1 MKEFFLNSVKQ
12 KICFG
17 IGSRN
22 KFYLVNNNL
31 KLVHSCCKRFKGRG
45 VEYDDLYGAGCLGL
59 VKAANAFK
67 EELGFCFSTYAVP
80 VILGEIKRLFRD
92 GGAVKVSRSLKELSL
107 KTTKA
112 RDQLSLKLGRDPTVK
127 ELADVLGVSAEETAE
142 ALSAAVPP
150 SSLSYLN
157 EDGELKEMDLGMA
170 KSAEDE
176 ISNRIAINQILSRF
190 EIQDRN
196 LIKLRYFCSKTQNET
211 ARLLGITQVQV
222 SRREKKLLKI
232 MSELL

>member
-1 MKEFFLNSVKQ
+1 MNREE
-12 KICFG
+12 
-17 IGSRN
+17 
-22 KFYLVNNNL
+22 LVNNNL
-31 KLVHSCCKRFKGRG
+31 MLVHSCCKRFKGRG

-92 GGAVKVSRSLKELSL
+92 GGAIKVSRSLKELSL
-107 KTTKA
+107 RTTKV
-112 RDQLSLKLGRDPTVK
+112 RDELRVKWGREPTVK
-127 ELADVLGVSAEETAE
+127 ELALALNVSVEETAE

-157 EDGELKEMDLGMA
+157 EDGEIKELDIGVS

-176 ISNRIAINQILSRF
+176 VSNRLAINQILSRF
-190 EIQDRN
+190 EKNDQN
-196 LIKLRYFCSKTQNET
+196 LIKLRYFAGKTQSET
-211 ARLLGITQVQV
+211 ARLLGMTQVQI

>member
-1 MKEFFLNSVKQ
+1 MNKED
-12 KICFG
+12 
-17 IGSRN
+17 
-22 KFYLVNNNL
+22 LVNNNL
-31 KLVHSCCKRFKGRG
+31 MLVHSCCKRFKGRG
-45 VEYDDLYGAGCLGL
+45 IEYDDLYGAGCLGL

-92 GGAVKVSRSLKELSL
+92 GGAIKVSRSLKELSL

-112 RDQLSLKLGRDPTVK
+112 RDELSVKLGREPTVK
-127 ELADVLGVSAEETAE
+127 ELAEALGVSSEEVAE

-150 SSLSYLN
+150 SSLSYLD
-157 EDGELKEMDLGMA
+157 EDGGLKEMDIGTA

-176 ISNRIAINQILSRF
+176 ISNRLAINQILSHL
-190 EIQDRN
+190 EKQDRD
-196 LIKLRYFCSKTQNET
+196 LIKLRYFCGRTQSET
-211 ARLLGITQVQV
+211 ARLLGMTQVQV

-232 MSELL
+232 MSELLI

>member
-1 MKEFFLNSVKQ
+1 M
-12 KICFG
+12 
-17 IGSRN
+17 
-22 KFYLVNNNL
+22 VNNNL
-31 KLVHSCCKRFKGRG
+31 MLVHSCCKRFKGRG

-92 GGAVKVSRSLKELSL
+92 GGAIKVSRSLKELSL
-107 KTTKA
+107 RTTKV
-112 RDQLSLKLGRDPTVK
+112 RDELRVKWGREPTVK
-127 ELADVLGVSAEETAE
+127 ELALALNVSVEETAE

-157 EDGELKEMDLGMA
+157 EDGEIKELDVGVS

-176 ISNRIAINQILSRF
+176 VSNRLAINQILSRF
-190 EIQDRN
+190 EKNDQN
-196 LIKLRYFCSKTQNET
+196 LIKLRYFAGKTQSET
-211 ARLLGITQVQV
+211 ARLLGMTQVQI